1 MSRGIYV
8 TGCEPAS
15 GKSAVAL
22 GLQQS
27 LARRVRRLGVFR
39 PVVSAD
45 GEDDG
50 LLALLR
56 SRGADAVPYA
66 ASLGVG
72 VDLVHADEDRA
83 LSEIVARFH
92 AVAAACDRV
101 LVVGT
106 DFAGV
111 GTASEL
117 AFNAQVALNL
127 GLPVLCVVS
136 GHGRSAAEVLS
147 AVSVGLTV
155 VEGAG
160 CDVVAVVANRVR
172 EDQVAAVAAALADRQ
187 GYVLPEVRLLMA
199 PTVGQVAEACG
210 GQLVAGDPALLGRE
224 AVGMLVGAMTLP
236 NVLERLYDGALVI
249 TPGDR
254 TDVLMAALY
263 AYGAPGLPAVSGVVL
278 TGGLRPPD
286 RLVASLDG
294 VAGTPPVVLT
304 ERDTFETA
312 ALAAA
317 REGRIS
323 PDAQRKV
330 DTALSLFE
338 AHIDAEELLSRLEVA
353 HSRAVTPLMFE
364 FDLLDRAR
372 SQRRRIVL
380 PEGDDERILRAAETL
395 LLRNVTDLTLLGA
408 ESEVRAAAARLGVDI
423 SAAHVVDPAEPE
435 LAERIAREYARR
447 RAHKGITLDAA
458 RDVVAQP
465 SYFGTLM
472 VLLGMADGMVSGAT
486 HTTAETVRPSLE
498 LVKTRPGV
506 KLVSSVFFMCL
517 ADRVLVYGDCA
528 INPQPTAEQLADI
541 AVSSAETAARFG
553 VEPRIAMLSYST
565 GTSGTGA
572 DVDHVRAATE
582 LVRRRVPDL
591 SVEGPIQYDAA
602 VDASVARTK
611 LPGSAV
617 AGRAT
622 VFIFPDLNTG
632 NNTYKAVQRSAGAV
646 AVGPVL
652 QGLNK
657 PVNDL
662 SRGATVQDIVNTVA
676 ITAIQAQDS

>member
-22 GLQQS
+22 GLQQV
-27 LARRVRRLGVFR
+27 LARRVQRLGVFR
-39 PVVSAD
+39 PVVGAD
-45 GEDDG
+45 GDDDG

-56 SRGADAVPYA
+56 SRGADEVPYA

-72 VDLVHADEDRA
+72 VDLVRADEERA
-83 LSEIVARFH
+83 LGEIVARYH
-92 AVAAACDRV
+92 AVGAACDRV

-117 AFNAQVALNL
+117 AFNARVALNL
-127 GLPVLCVVS
+127 GLPMLCVVS

-155 VEGAG
+155 LEGAG

-172 EDQVAAVAAALADRQ
+172 EDEVAAVTAALADRQ
-187 GYVLPEVRLLMA
+187 GYVLPEVHLLMA

-210 GQLVAGDPALLGRE
+210 GKLVAGDPELLGRE
-224 AVGMLVGAMTLP
+224 ALGMLVGAMTLP

-263 AYGAPGLPAVSGVVL
+263 AHGAPGLPAVSGVVL
-278 TGGLRPPD
+278 TGGLRPPE
-286 RLVASLDG
+286 RLLSSLDG

-304 ERDTFETA
+304 GRDTFETA

-317 REGRIS
+317 SEGRIS

-353 HSRAVTPLMFE
+353 RSRAVTPLMFE
-364 FDLLDRAR
+364 FALLDRAR
-372 SQRRRIVL
+372 AQRRRIVL
-380 PEGDDERILRAAETL
+380 PEGGDERILRAAETL
-395 LLRNVTDLTLLGA
+395 LLRNVADLTLLGT
-408 ESEVRAAAARLGVDI
+408 ESEVRAAAARLGLDI
-423 SAAHVVDPAEPE
+423 RAADVVDPAEPE
-435 LAERIAREYARR
+435 LAERLVYEYALR

-506 KLVSSVFFMCL
+506 TLVSSVFFMCL

-528 INPQPTAEQLADI
+528 INPQPSAEQLADI

-565 GTSGTGA
+565 GTSGAGA
-572 DVDHVRAATE
+572 DVDRVREATE
-582 LVRRRVPDL
+582 LVRRRVPDV

-611 LPGSAV
+611 LPGSTV

-676 ITAIQAQDS
+676 ITAIQAQDD

>member
-1 MSRGIYV
+1 VSAGIYV

-22 GLQQS
+22 GVQQL

-39 PVVSAD
+39 PVVGVD
-45 GEDDG
+45 GDDDG

-56 SRGADAVPYA
+56 SRGADELPYA

-72 VDLVHADEDRA
+72 VDLVRADEDGA
-83 LSEIVARFH
+83 LGEIVARYH
-92 AVAAACDRV
+92 AVAANCDRV

-117 AFNAQVALNL
+117 AFNARVALNL

-147 AVSVGLTV
+147 AVSVALTV

-172 EDQVAAVAAALADRQ
+172 EDEVDAVAAALADRRA
-187 GYVLPEVRLLMA
+187 YVVPEVRLLMA

-210 GQLVAGDPALLGRE
+210 GELVAGDPGLLGRE
-224 AVGMLVGAMTLP
+224 ALGMLVGAMTLP

-263 AYGAPGLPAVSGVVL
+263 AHGAPGLPAVSGVVL
-278 TGGLRPPD
+278 TGGLRPPE
-286 RLVASLDG
+286 RLVSSLAG

-317 REGRIS
+317 REWRIS
-323 PDAQRKV
+323 PDAQRKI

-338 AHIDAEELLSRLEVA
+338 AHIDGEELLSRLEVA
-353 HSRAVTPLMFE
+353 RSRAVTPLMFE
-364 FDLLDRAR
+364 FALLDRAR
-372 SQRRRIVL
+372 AQRRRIVL

-395 LLRNVTDLTLLGA
+395 LLRNVADLTLLG
-408 ESEVRAAAARLGVDI
+408 SEAGVRAAAARLGVDI
-423 SAAHVVDPAEPE
+423 SAADVVDPAEPE
-435 LAERIAREYARR
+435 LAERMAHEYAQR
-447 RAHKGITLDAA
+447 RAHKGVTLDAA
-458 RDVVAQP
+458 RDVIAQP

-506 KLVSSVFFMCL
+506 TLVSSVFFMCL

-541 AVSSAETAARFG
+541 AVLSAETAARFG

-572 DVDHVRAATE
+572 DVDRVRVATE
-582 LVRRRVPDL
+582 LARNRIPDV
-591 SVEGPIQYDAA
+591 SIEGPIQYDAA

-611 LPGSAV
+611 LPGSET

-622 VFIFPDLNTG
+622 VFVFPDLNTG

-652 QGLNK
+652 QGLNR

-676 ITAIQAQDS
+676 ITAVQAQEN